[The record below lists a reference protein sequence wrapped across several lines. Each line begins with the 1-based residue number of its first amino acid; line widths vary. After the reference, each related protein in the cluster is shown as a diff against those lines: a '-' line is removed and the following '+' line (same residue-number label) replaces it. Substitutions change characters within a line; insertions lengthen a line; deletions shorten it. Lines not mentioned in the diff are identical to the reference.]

1 MRSLTF
7 FSTATAAM
15 TEDGFAALE
24 RECAEHE
31 SHVGV
36 TGMLLHKNGD
46 FLQIIEGSHSVIRD
60 MYARISADR
69 RHTNIR
75 NISERTIQSREFD
88 GSAVG
93 FKNLDGLAADTPF
106 LSPFS
111 YEAFEAEPELALL
124 VLEYFFRNR

>member
-15 TEDGFAALE
+15 TDGDFAALE

-31 SHVGV
+31 SHLGV

-46 FLQIIEGSHSVIRD
+46 FLQVIEGSRFVIRD
-60 MYARISADR
+60 MYARIAADR

-75 NISERTIQSREFD
+75 NISERSISSREFD
-88 GSAVG
+88 GAAVS
-93 FKNLDGLAADTPF
+93 FRNLDGLPADTPF
-106 LSPFS
+106 LNPFS
-111 YEAFEAEPELALL
+111 YATFEAEPELALL
-124 VLEYFFRNR
+124 VLEYFFRQK

>member
-15 TEDGFAALE
+15 TEDEFAVLG

-46 FLQIIEGSHSVIRD
+46 FLQVIEGSSSVIRD
-60 MYARISADR
+60 MYARIAADR

-75 NISERTIQSREFD
+75 NVSERTISSREFD
-88 GSAVG
+88 GAAVG
-93 FKNLDGLAADTPF
+93 FKNLDGLPADTPF
-106 LSPFS
+106 LNPFS
-111 YEAFEAEPELALL
+111 YEAFEAEPDLALL
-124 VLEYFFRNR
+124 ILEYFFRNR